1 MYYGFIL
8 TNCMYPIDKRL
19 ELKNCCFDNP
29 RTSQEIRAVAQIL
42 KKANYIENTPIPETY
57 EQFGKEVIN
66 LEMIVDKYF
75 ERYNLNKKYLYTR
88 NGKNIVIFIIKWQ
101 KIG

>member
-42 KKANYIENTPIPETY
+42 N
-57 EQFGKEVIN
+57 N
-66 LEMIVDKYF
+66 LVRK
-75 ERYNLNKKYLYTR
+75 
-88 NGKNIVIFIIKWQ
+88 
-101 KIG
+101 

>member
-1 MYYGFIL
+1 M
-8 TNCMYPIDKRL
+8 
-19 ELKNCCFDNP
+19 KNCCFDNP

-75 ERYNLNKKYLYTR
+75 ERYNLNKK
-88 NGKNIVIFIIKWQ
+88 IFIHEKW
-101 KIG
+101 KKYSDIYYKMAKKLGDFEI